1 MGLGFRFSQ
10 KIAEILDKA
19 EVPVVLLDR
28 DLVPYPDWSRYD
40 LVGIDNRR
48 AGYTIT
54 SHLPR
59 LGCSRVVF
67 IGRPGSAPTVD
78 ARIVGYRRA
87 LADAK
92 ITLEAHI
99 YRIEPDDQARV
110 TEILDRLRPDG
121 FVCVNDF
128 SAAKLLKTLNDL
140 GVAVPEEIRM
150 TGIDDVKYSN
160 LLSVPLTTLH
170 QPCADMGAIAVSAML
185 ERLRYS
191 RLPARDVLLNFH
203 LVVRDSCGSRK
214 RGLTALS

>member
-48 AGYTIT
+48 AGFTIT

-78 ARIVGYRRA
+78 ARIVGYRGA
-87 LADAK
+87 LADAR

-99 YRIEPDDQARV
+99 YRIEPYDQARV
-110 TEILDRLRPDG
+110 KEI
-121 FVCVNDF
+121 
-128 SAAKLLKTLNDL
+128 
-140 GVAVPEEIRM
+140 
-150 TGIDDVKYSN
+150 
-160 LLSVPLTTLH
+160 
-170 QPCADMGAIAVSAML
+170 
-185 ERLRYS
+185 
-191 RLPARDVLLNFH
+191 
-203 LVVRDSCGSRK
+203 
-214 RGLTALS
+214 